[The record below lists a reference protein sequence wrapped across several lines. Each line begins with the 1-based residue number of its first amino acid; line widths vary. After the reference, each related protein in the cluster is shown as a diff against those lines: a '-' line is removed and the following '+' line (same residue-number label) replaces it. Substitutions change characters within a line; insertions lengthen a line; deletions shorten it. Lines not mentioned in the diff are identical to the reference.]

1 MPTERTMDDER
12 ADAGSDDALIGSA
25 IAVRERAYAP
35 YSGYR
40 VGAALLT
47 GSGRTHAAPNIEN
60 ASYGL
65 TVCAERAAVIKAVSE
80 GETDLR
86 VLAVVTEDGAPPCG
100 ACRQFLAEFG
110 TDLRILIADT
120 AGNLR
125 ETSLAALLPDAFDLP
140 DGD

>member
-1 MPTERTMDDER
+1 MNDET
-12 ADAGSDDALIGSA
+12 AGAGGDDALIQSA

-47 GSGRTHAAPNIEN
+47 GSGRVHAAPNIEN

-80 GETDLR
+80 GETDFR
-86 VLAVVTEDGAPPCG
+86 ALALVTEDGATPCG

-110 TDLRILIADT
+110 PDVRILVADP
-120 AGNLR
+120 AGNHR
-125 ETSLAALLPDAFDLP
+125 ETSLDALLPDAFDLP
-140 DGD
+140 DPE